1 MAGIGPDLDLDLLSD
16 ASRKVMRYTMTI
28 SKKAEDFN
36 LLVVRN
42 IVDNFSQRDDN
53 KKGVHSF
60 IYKLTHKNYRC
71 SKPITYNGKTYLRG
85 QFLPK
90 VFWELR

>member
-1 MAGIGPDLDLDLLSD
+1 
-16 ASRKVMRYTMTI
+16 MTI

-71 SKPITYNGKTYLRG
+71 SKPTTYGGKTYLRG

>member
-1 MAGIGPDLDLDLLSD
+1 MPLGKYRGT
-16 ASRKVMRYTMTI
+16 TMTI
-28 SKKAEDFN
+28 STKAEDFN

-42 IVDNFSQRDDN
+42 IVDNFSQREDN
-53 KKGVHSF
+53 KKGIHSF

-71 SKPITYNGKTYLRG
+71 SKPITYGGKTYLRG